1 MGGSFVPG
9 LLLDVWICRECWLS
23 VASFTDLFGG
33 YVANVESWEK
43 RQAGRD
49 DLNTRRHS
57 QGEVRLPL
65 VFSTM
70 LGETVK
76 IASGITNSV

>member
-1 MGGSFVPG
+1 
-9 LLLDVWICRECWLS
+9 
-23 VASFTDLFGG
+23 
-33 YVANVESWEK
+33 VANVESWEK
-43 RQAGRD
+43 RRAGRD